1 MKYLKLFTQFKEN
14 ATATTASAGMGAVS
28 AAQPG
33 GLPGTTGTEGSGDI
47 GFTFKKE
54 RRKKG
59 DPTKVTDMRD
69 LAPAKGVNKV
79 EDIKESDVG
88 IRIRPRD
95 PAYDPETLNMINDC
109 LVELYDQDFE
119 LNFMDYDIQ
128 KHSVDLDDEETG
140 YFSQEE
146 LRISLNKTIQ
156 DVWHGNMTIT
166 GKFDENGIISTDIST
181 LRASGKSLN
190 KFEQSL
196 FDLVEEVSQKLLGN
210 LDYQKGNFRIS
221 FEVAGSAM
229 PYAWSR
235 NISVNVHFT
244 LENNLKH

>member
-1 MKYLKLFTQFKEN
+1 MRYIKSYKKFQEN
-14 ATATTASAGMGAVS
+14 AVATASSTAGSGPVVS
-28 AAQPG
+28 ATVG
-33 GLPGTTGTEGSGDI
+33 SLPGVGAMDGSGDPS
-47 GFTFKKE
+47 FYLRTKSK
-54 RRKKG
+54 RKKG
-59 DPTKVTDMRD
+59 KPSEVTDLRD
-69 LAPAKGVNKV
+69 LAPAKGVTHV
-79 EDIKESDVG
+79 KESDVTIG
-88 IRIRPRD
+88 IRPRD
-95 PAYDPETLNMINDC
+95 PAYDPETLNMINNC
-109 LVELYDQDFE
+109 LIELYDQDFE

-146 LRISLNKTIQ
+146 LRISLNKNIQ

-166 GKFDENGIISTDIST
+166 GKFDDNGIISTDIST
-181 LRASGKSLN
+181 LRGSGKSLN

-196 FDLVEEVSQKLLGN
+196 FDLVEEISQKLLGN
-210 LDYQKGNFRIS
+210 LDYEKGSFRIS

-244 LENNLKH
+244 LENNLKE

>member
-1 MKYLKLFTQFKEN
+1 MKYLKKYKSFFEDG
-14 ATATTASAGMGAVS
+14 TAAVSASSTAGMGAVS

-33 GLPGTTGTEGSGDI
+33 ALAGTTGTEGSGDL
-47 GFTFKKE
+47 GFVFKKE
-54 RRKKG
+54 KRKKG
-59 DPTKVTDMRD
+59 KPSQVSDMRD
-69 LAPAKGVNKV
+69 LAPAKGVTHV
-79 EDIKESDVG
+79 KESE
-88 IRIRPRD
+88 IKIAMKPRD
-95 PAYDPETLNMINDC
+95 PAYDPETFNMINNC

-146 LRISLNKTIQ
+146 LRISLNKNIQ
-156 DVWHGNMTIT
+156 DIWHGNMTIT

-181 LRASGKSLN
+181 LRGSGKSLN

-196 FDLVEEVSQKLLGN
+196 SDLVEEISQKLLGN
-210 LDYQKGNFRIS
+210 LDYERGSFRIS

-235 NISVNVHFT
+235 NISVNVHFR

>member
-1 MKYLKLFTQFKEN
+1 MRYIKSYKKFQEN
-14 ATATTASAGMGAVS
+14 AVATASSTAGPGPVVS
-28 AAQPG
+28 ATVG
-33 GLPGTTGTEGSGDI
+33 SLPGVGAMDGSGDLS
-47 GFTFKKE
+47 FYLRTKSK
-54 RRKKG
+54 RKKG
-59 DPTKVTDMRD
+59 KPSEVTDLRD
-69 LAPAKGVNKV
+69 LAPAKGVTHV
-79 EDIKESDVG
+79 KESDVTIG
-88 IRIRPRD
+88 IRPRD
-95 PAYDPETLNMINDC
+95 PAYDPETLNMINNC

-146 LRISLNKTIQ
+146 LRISLNKNIQ

-166 GKFDENGIISTDIST
+166 GKFDDNGIISTDIST
-181 LRASGKSLN
+181 LRGSGKSLN

-196 FDLVEEVSQKLLGN
+196 FDLVEEISQKLLGN
-210 LDYQKGNFRIS
+210 LDYERGSFGIS
-221 FEVAGSAM
+221 FEVVGSAM

-244 LENNLKH
+244 LENNLKE

>member
-1 MKYLKLFTQFKEN
+1 MKYLKKYKSFFEDG
-14 ATATTASAGMGAVS
+14 TAAVSASSTAGMGAVS

-33 GLPGTTGTEGSGDI
+33 ALAGTTGTEGSGDL
-47 GFTFKKE
+47 GFVFKKE
-54 RRKKG
+54 KRKKG
-59 DPTKVTDMRD
+59 KPSQVSDMRD
-69 LAPAKGVNKV
+69 LAPAKGVTHV
-79 EDIKESDVG
+79 KESDVTIG
-88 IRIRPRD
+88 IRPRD
-95 PAYDPETLNMINDC
+95 PAYDPETLNMINNC

-146 LRISLNKTIQ
+146 LRISLNKNIE

-166 GKFDENGIISTDIST
+166 GKFDDNGIISTDIST
-181 LRASGKSLN
+181 LRGSGKSLN

-210 LDYQKGNFRIS
+210 LDYEKGSFRIS
-221 FEVAGSAM
+221 FEVVGSAM

-244 LENNLKH
+244 LENNLKE

>member
-1 MKYLKLFTQFKEN
+1 MKYLKKYKSFFEDG
-14 ATATTASAGMGAVS
+14 TAAVSASSTAGMGAVS

-33 GLPGTTGTEGSGDI
+33 GLPGTTGTEGSGDL
-47 GFTFKKE
+47 GFVFKKE
-54 RRKKG
+54 KRKKG
-59 DPTKVTDMRD
+59 DATKVTDLRD
-69 LAPAKGVNKV
+69 LGPSKEVTHV
-79 EDIKESDVG
+79 KESEMVL
-88 IRIRPRD
+88 RPRD
-95 PAYDPETLNMINDC
+95 PAYDPETRKIIDNC

-146 LRISLNKTIQ
+146 LRISLNKNIQ
-156 DVWHGNMTIT
+156 DIWHGNMTIT
-166 GKFDENGIISTDIST
+166 GKFDDNGIISTDIST
-181 LRASGKSLN
+181 LRGSGKSLN

-196 FDLVEEVSQKLLGN
+196 FDLVEEISQKLLGN
-210 LDYQKGNFRIS
+210 LDYEKGSFRIS